1 MIPNTSK
8 YAPPVSQY
16 IPLISAIPPIAL
28 SRRLGVRP
36 GWPKAGALSHRVDR
50 TAVEVGLDQFL
61 IWLFTL
67 PATWPFMPAKGVA
80 LIAESVMQRASED
93 QDVEE
98 RLEEER
104 LGLKMSREM
113 GAITE
118 EELETR
124 MAEIDRKIEEIE
136 SPSK

>member
-16 IPLISAIPPIAL
+16 MPLISAIPPSAL

-36 GWPKAGALSHRVDR
+36 GWSKLGALSRRVDR
-50 TAVEVGLDQFL
+50 TPVEVGLHQFL
-61 IWLFTL
+61 IWFFTL
-67 PATWPFMPAKGVA
+67 PVTWPLMPAKGVA
-80 LIAESVMQRASED
+80 LIAESLRQQASED
-93 QDVEE
+93 QDMEK

-113 GAITE
+113 GEITE
-118 EELETR
+118 EGLKRRE
-124 MAEIDRKIEEIE
+124 AEIDRKIEEIE
-136 SPSK
+136 SASK